1 LFIWT
6 QIMHNMYTI
15 LFFILSITPFV
26 LFFILKNIFNKKETF
41 LQKHIEQLDFE
52 KEVIKSDLKK
62 HQDKNLLL
70 EKELVKNNKHIIGLQ
85 SELDRSKTEN
95 EALRKLITELQKNK
109 KTKNDDIT
117 IEYLVKNQ

>member
-1 LFIWT
+1 
-6 QIMHNMYTI
+6 MYTI